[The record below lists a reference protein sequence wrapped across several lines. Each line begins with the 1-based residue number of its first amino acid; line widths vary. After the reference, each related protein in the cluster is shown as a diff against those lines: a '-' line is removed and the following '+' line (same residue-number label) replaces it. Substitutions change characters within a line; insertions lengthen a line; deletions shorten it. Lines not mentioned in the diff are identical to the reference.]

1 MHISNRPE
9 SVVVNIMKLNHEN
22 SFLLGDGWVL
32 ADLAS
37 GDQPVYLY
45 RCPKVNLRVA
55 LSMDEK
61 YIPPGEYVNRIK
73 FAIFYLA
80 PGSDRD
86 DRKPVIIYKMDGKIL
101 FGYAYIY

>member
-1 MHISNRPE
+1 MQ
-9 SVVVNIMKLNHEN
+9 LNHEN

-32 ADLAS
+32 VDTSAA
-37 GDQPVYLY
+37 DQPIYLY
-45 RCPKVNLRVA
+45 RGPKVDLRAA
-55 LSMDEK
+55 LLMDEK

-80 PGSDRD
+80 PGSDKD
-86 DRKPVIIYKMDGKIL
+86 DRKPVIIYRMDGKIL